1 MHIKITYA
9 YAQMNILPYLGT
21 KVNLQLLAVVKIK
34 LLKILYPFNQ
44 KSFNV
49 QAVIICRY
57 EIHLNFTLQKEEN
70 NLEVYT
76 VICID

>member
-1 MHIKITYA
+1 
-9 YAQMNILPYLGT
+9 MNILPYLGT

-49 QAVIICRY
+49 QAVIICQY

-70 NLEVYT
+70 KRYIQLSVLTNHCYGLVQIFT
-76 VICID
+76 